1 MRIYRVP
8 HLDGNP
14 TPARCN
20 RRTGEIWINESVWHD
35 IEPQHRLFILLHELG
50 HIELN
55 TSNEIAVDNFAYN
68 RYIQMGYPLTESVKA
83 LSRVL
88 TGKLGHPQ
96 RLLKQIERA
105 KQTDKFNTM
114 CKTKLG
120 GCNCTNCNG
129 TQSKNLFADPQP
141 WYDVEDFEGCDASK
155 LKPRQ
160 YRKCVRTTG
169 KAMAK
174 TTRAEGAKALK
185 EGKGKAAEIKA
196 EAKRILSEQGI
207 VDNADDGLKGV
218 INSVGRALKNKPDEA
233 APNTSEAAPNTS
245 KKTPWLWIGIGA
257 GALVITTVLILVL
270 NRKK

>member
-20 RRTGEIWINESVWHD
+20 RRTGEIWINESVWRD

-68 RYIQMGYPLTESVKA
+68 HYIQMGYPLTESVKA

-88 TGKLGHPQ
+88 TGKPGHTK
-96 RLLKQIERA
+96 RLQKQINRA
-105 KQTDKFNTM
+105 KKTDNINM

-120 GCNCTNCNG
+120 GCNCTNCSG
-129 TQSKNLFADPQP
+129 TQSKNLFAEPQP
-141 WYDVEDFEGCDASK
+141 WYDVDDFDGCDPTK

-218 INSVGRALKNKPDEA
+218 INSAGRALKSQPDEA
-233 APNTSEAAPNTS
+233 TQPTK
-245 KKTPWLWIGIGA
+245 KKTPWLWVGIGA
-257 GALVITTVLILVL
+257 GALVITSVLILL
-270 NRKK
+270 LKRKKK